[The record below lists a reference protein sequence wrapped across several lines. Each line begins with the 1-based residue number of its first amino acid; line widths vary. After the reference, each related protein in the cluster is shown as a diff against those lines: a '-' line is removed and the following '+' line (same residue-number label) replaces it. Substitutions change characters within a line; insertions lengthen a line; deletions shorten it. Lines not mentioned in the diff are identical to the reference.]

1 MKADRSMCRGSLFL
15 ARFHYYYPE
24 RFTKYAFLD
33 VAYAAPRVPFSVDAV
48 NEFSQKL
55 VGYPIFGYW
64 HFFNDPKAGEMMDEK
79 VLLSSCIVW
88 NSWLIILPSLTA

>member
-1 MKADRSMCRGSLFL
+1 MCRGSLFL
-15 ARFHYYYPE
+15 ARFHFYYPE

-33 VAYAAPRVPFSVDAV
+33 IAYAAPRVPFSVDAV

-55 VGYPIFGYW
+55 IGYPIFGYW

-79 VLLSSCIVW
+79 VLLSSPAMCGT
-88 NSWLIILPSLTA
+88 PG